1 MNNLLFGTTLSN
13 AVGIVCIG
21 VALIVH
27 VLWGKH

>member
-1 MNNLLFGTTLSN
+1 MNDLVFGTTLSN
-13 AVGIVCIG
+13 TFGIVCIG